1 MSSGVSV
8 ILLAVQLALDLT
20 DPSLRGD
27 ERFDVMSVSGDTS
40 SYQVDVNLINEFFD
54 SLMESVNGK
63 VGDRLGARKSTVYTS
78 LMAGKAAAK
87 FDANQSLSV
96 VNNANTGADGN
107 MYCWMYYFKRSGNY
121 VMCQTISAGFRV
133 TLGQPYVIVHNH
145 KENVFGSTEWDEKL
159 DLPAVVTVRAAT
171 VELSLALKPMVTN
184 PETAGTPILKGLIEG
199 AKALPKDAMKDV
211 DSLDESRSVQAREA
225 YGDLEPPVIQLSG
238 SYTTPRT
245 NTEWEFAYY

>member
-27 ERFDVMSVSGDTS
+27 ERFDVMAVSGDTS
-40 SYQVDVNLINEFFD
+40 SYQVDPSLINEFFD
-54 SLMESVNGK
+54 SLMANVNSK
-63 VGDRLGARKSTVYTS
+63 LGDRLGDRKQTVYTS
-78 LMAGKAAAK
+78 LMAGKIAAQ
-87 FDANQSLSV
+87 FDANQSMSV
-96 VNNANTGADGN
+96 VNTANLGADGN
-107 MYCWMYYFKRSGNY
+107 LYAWMYYFKRSGNY
-121 VMCQTISAGFRV
+121 IMCQTTSAGFHV

-184 PETAGTPILKGLIEG
+184 PETAATPILKGLIAG
-199 AKALPKDAMKDV
+199 AKALPRDAIKDV
-211 DSLDESRSVQAREA
+211 DTVEESRSVKSRAA
-225 YGDLEPPVIQLSG
+225 YGAVPSVIELRG

-245 NTEWEFAYY
+245 NTDWEFVYY